1 MNCYYVGYFDA
12 SALEDGN
19 ICEIRYP
26 DEERHIFSSK
36 KKAREYVES
45 VLSSYKK
52 EWMRVEKMSP
62 TTPEDHDECWLVTNK
77 EGEQFYIT
85 LECTYIQ

>member
-12 SALEDGN
+12 SALADGD
-19 ICEIRYP
+19 IREIRLP

-36 KKAREYVES
+36 KKAREYVNS
-45 VLSSYKK
+45 VLNTYK
-52 EWMRVEKMSP
+52 EEGMDVEKMPP
-62 TTPEDHDECWLVTNK
+62 TTPDDHDECWWITNGG
-77 EGEQFYIT
+77 GEQFYIT